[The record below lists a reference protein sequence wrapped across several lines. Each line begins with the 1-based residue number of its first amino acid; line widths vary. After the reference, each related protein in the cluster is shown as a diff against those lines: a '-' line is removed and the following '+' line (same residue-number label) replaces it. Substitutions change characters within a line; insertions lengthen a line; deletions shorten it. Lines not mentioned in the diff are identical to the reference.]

1 MPKSTPVTEETP
13 VLRPNSARQR
23 NPATK
28 PKKNTLPALP
38 LPRDYR
44 PVKFVD
50 SPESNMAAEALVA
63 RIHELEDR
71 LSQQAV
77 ILAER
82 CAELAALKTETHAIT
97 ALRNHIR
104 EQDVV
109 IQSKEIALSEIEQSF
124 EAEVGRVQAQLA
136 AQNQILASREVELD
150 QLKGLLQGQ
159 RTTVLPSQNTI
170 HWVAA
175 ETERLIAEQREAKLG
190 LAKLEMDEWCTI
202 RRRNAWKRLVAAIRG
217 WFDKACLLAKRSR

>member
-1 MPKSTPVTEETP
+1 MPKSTPVTEGTS
-13 VLRPNSARQR
+13 VARPNSARQR
-23 NPATK
+23 NPAAK
-28 PKKNTLPALP
+28 PKKDPMPALP

-44 PVKFVD
+44 AADFVD
-50 SPESNMAAEALVA
+50 STEAKIAAEGLVA
-63 RIHELEDR
+63 RIHELEDQ
-71 LSQQAV
+71 LNQQAV

-82 CAELAALKTETHAIT
+82 CAELVVLKADNDAI
-97 ALRNHIR
+97 AVLRNRIR
-104 EQDVV
+104 EQDEL

-124 EAEVGRVQAQLA
+124 EAEVGRVQAQLE
-136 AQNQILASREVELD
+136 AQKQILASREVELD

-202 RRRNAWKRLVAAIRG
+202 RRRNAWKRLVAALRG
-217 WFDKACLLAKRSR
+217 WFDKACMIAKRSR